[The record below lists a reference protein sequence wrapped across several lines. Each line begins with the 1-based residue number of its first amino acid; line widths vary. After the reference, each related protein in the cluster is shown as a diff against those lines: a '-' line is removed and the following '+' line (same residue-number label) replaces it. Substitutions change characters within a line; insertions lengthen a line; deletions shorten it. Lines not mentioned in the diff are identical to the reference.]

1 MVITWLL
8 MWLNLSV
15 ATLNITLQLLIIYRY
30 RLNNQSTNMIF
41 SFNYNLT
48 ILFGD
53 QLNLILDYP
62 KHACLRYDHG
72 SPNHIQ
78 ALIKQ

>member
-1 MVITWLL
+1 
-8 MWLNLSV
+8 
-15 ATLNITLQLLIIYRY
+15 
-30 RLNNQSTNMIF
+30 MIL

-62 KHACLRYDHG
+62 KHACPWYDHG

-78 ALIKQ
+78 ALIKQWSLQCFEHKRPNYPAESYGYHEAFGTN